1 MINEVHLIVRRGGDL
16 NLLSQSNATTLGDVG
31 STRIIVPAFANQDD
45 IVGTSV
51 TIMNALGQSN
61 TRVCNSIQ
69 PDTPSVGFTRLN
81 FNSPTFTFDF
91 RQAAGGYITI
101 SGEQEYYVDLYEN
114 ESISQNW
121 SFTDLAE
128 LKATGSYSREF
139 RIPLTD
145 RNQEVFGAVANVNF
159 LSASTIDTTFNTK
172 IPAEI
177 RVDSLPIIRGH
188 LRLMKVFKQR
198 DRHVDVQVA
207 FYSETPDLFRAIGEK
222 KLKDITTLATLNE
235 VVNYANVTTETPDR
249 IWSLCD
255 RAQKWS
261 NGGEAGS
268 RPILNPSNPVY
279 PADLTPSVSWW
290 FLLKNIIAEAGFDL
304 VGSSIENIIEDYY
317 MPFCNTPILQTTG
330 GTNTYFFKA
339 YPSAAFALDDGFNDN
354 SSYLNMVELFDN
366 DNDFNPTTGVYTS
379 SIVGTLTFHV
389 FQRFAS
395 AQGQYGTNYI
405 VIRLQAFKNNIAVGT
420 YYSYYFVEQS
430 SLAIQ
435 YGSFDQT
442 FDIDVEIGDEI
453 FFEFKSYQAIAVGS
467 LVNGNLSWTPV
478 DTFEFD
484 TMPVYGLAGD
494 GTTNESYIE
503 LIGASVDIGQTLDY
517 NLNAP
522 DMRQIDFVNDV
533 VKMHNCAII
542 PSRIFPNQIAIIPQN
557 NYLWTGNVV
566 DWTDKLDISK
576 DIILSSTT
584 DIQKAKFQFTYTAG
598 EDAYSKVYKD
608 ANRVYGDFQVEGYT
622 VNPSTPPSDFAKGDQ
637 RIQLVTRSTP
647 AARIPNTGTPIPCFY
662 NESLEFVAPN
672 ARALYYA
679 GSVSINLYNEV
690 TSLATPTTVVPILNH
705 YSNAYPNVTDFDL
718 NWSPEI
724 PPHVSTVQGNPI
736 NNLFNVYWRNYMN
749 DLYSPEG
756 RIMEAFF
763 ALDLND
769 ILTFSFADK
778 IWIQD
783 AYWRIL
789 EISDYKVGLKESTK
803 VKLIKYLDQVN
814 DCASTPVS
822 VSTNGEVNFE
832 NGDGD
837 PVEPSEDCCSRYGY
851 FWDELNGVCWAFNNG
866 GQFRNS
872 IIESNVSTGV
882 SSASISNAP
891 SSIVDGNK
899 VSIAENNGNM
909 LAIGQDLNL
918 TKFVNGSNLLGKNVE
933 VNLPGIHVGGGYR
946 AGTSTATEFGWAQF
960 GQFALHRYPTVTSS
974 GQSWELFIEG
984 VSNQRIELPDET
996 LWSCLMNLTIKDI
1009 AGTSETSLHHFT
1021 IEKIGGIAYASAIT
1035 TLNTI
1040 GGIGAYTFGLS
1051 IDTTTDTD
1059 EHRIKIT
1066 TTGGTYPEVFFF
1078 IGSIQYQQSKTA

>member
-1 MINEVHLIVRRGGDL
+1 MINEVQLIIAKGEVII
-16 NLLSQSNATTLGDVG
+16 GDV
-31 STRIIVPAFANQDD
+31 IE
-45 IVGTSV
+45 
-51 TIMNALGQSN
+51 
-61 TRVCNSIQ
+61 
-69 PDTPSVGFTRLN
+69 PSV
-81 FNSPTFTFDF
+81 PTSSNKIGVNYFE
-91 RQAAGGYITI
+91 GIESLVGKSITI
-101 SGEQEYYVDLYEN
+101 IDPSLNEYEGGVISVVDFGSVFPGLWNIYFPNSLLFDGASGWTFKIDTSQQYYVDLYEN

-121 SFTDLAE
+121 SFSDLSE
-128 LKATGSYSREF
+128 LRATGSYSREF
-139 RIPLTD
+139 RIPLND
-145 RNQEVFGAVANVNF
+145 RNQEVFGAVANVNY
-159 LSASTIDTTFNTK
+159 LSANTTDTTFNQK

-177 RVDSLPIIRGH
+177 RVNTMPIVRGH
-188 LRLMKVFKQR
+188 LRVMKVFKQLNR
-198 DRHVDVQVA
+198 LVDIQVA
-207 FYSETPDLFRAIGEK
+207 FYAETPDLFRAVGEK
-222 KLKDITTLATLNE
+222 KLSDIAALATLNE
-235 VVNYANVTTETPDR
+235 EINYTNVTTETPER
-249 IWSLCD
+249 VWSLCD
-255 RAQKWS
+255 RAQLWS
-261 NGGEAGS
+261 NGGEANS
-268 RPILNPSNPVY
+268 RPILSASTPVF
-279 PADLTPSVSWW
+279 PADLTPAVSWW

-317 MPFCNTPILQTTG
+317 MPFCNTPILATQA
-330 GTNTYFFKA
+330 GTNEYFFRA
-339 YPSAAFALDDGFNDN
+339 YPPSPFAVDDT
-354 SSYLNMVELFDN
+354 LNGVSTWQNMTEVFDN
-366 DNDFNPTTGVYTS
+366 NGDFNPVNGVYTS
-379 SIVGTLTFHV
+379 SAVGTFTFHV
-389 FQRFAS
+389 RQAFITPLTLLP
-395 AQGQYGTNYI
+395 TNYI
-405 VIRLQAFKNNIAVGT
+405 IVFIKLWRNGSLLTTYYRNFEVFPGTSNNTGTIDIQFDVDLVVGDTFFVEFEYGQAF
-420 YYSYYFVEQS
+420 
-430 SLAIQ
+430 
-435 YGSFDQT
+435 
-442 FDIDVEIGDEI
+442 
-453 FFEFKSYQAIAVGS
+453 AVGS
-467 LVNGNLSWTPV
+467 SSNTWTPV
-478 DTFEFD
+478 DTFTYG
-484 TMPVYGLAGD
+484 TMELYGLAGTGAVTD
-494 GTTNESYIE
+494 SVFE
-503 LIGASVDIGQTLDY
+503 LIATQIDVGSDIDY

-542 PSRIFPNQIAIIPQN
+542 PSRIFPNQIAIVPQN
-557 NYLWTGNVV
+557 NYLGTGDVV

-662 NESLEFVAPN
+662 NDNLEFVAPGP
-672 ARALYYA
+672 RALYHA
-679 GSVSINLYNEV
+679 DDININLYNDG
-690 TSLATPTTVVPILNH
+690 TNSATPTTSVPVLNH
-705 YSNAYPNVTDFDL
+705 YSNTYPNVPDFDL
-718 NWSPEI
+718 NWAPEI

-736 NNLFNVYWRNYMN
+736 NNLFNLYWRNYMN

-763 ALDLND
+763 SLDLND

-778 IWIQD
+778 IWIED

-803 VKLIKYLDQVN
+803 VKLIKFLDQVN

-822 VSTNGEVNFE
+822 VTTNGEVNFE

-851 FWDELNGVCWAFNNG
+851 FWDEVNGVCWAFNNG

-872 IIESNVSTGV
+872 IIDNPVRTSG
-882 SSASISNAP
+882 SSLSNAP
-891 SSIVDGNK
+891 SSLVNGTK
-899 VSIAENNGNM
+899 VSIAANNGNM

-946 AGTSTATEFGWAQF
+946 AGNSSATEFGWSQF

-996 LWSCLMNLTIKDI
+996 LWSCLMNLTIKDVT
-1009 AGTSETSLHHFT
+1009 GTSETSLHHFT
-1021 IEKIGGIAYASAIT
+1021 LEKIGGIAYASAIT
-1035 TLNTI
+1035 PLSTI
-1040 GGIGAYTFGLS
+1040 GGIGAYTFTIG

-1059 EHRIKIT
+1059 EHRIRIT
-1066 TTGGTYPEVFFF
+1066 TTGGTYPEAFVF

>member
-1 MINEVHLIVRRGGDL
+1 MTNEVHLIVRRGGNL
-16 NLLSQSNATTLGDVG
+16 NLLSQSNASTLGAVG
-31 STRIIVPAFANQDD
+31 STRIIVPAFAGQDD

-51 TIMNALGQSN
+51 TLTNALGETN

-69 PDTPSVGFTRLN
+69 PDTPTPGFTRLN
-81 FNSPTFTFDF
+81 FNAPAFTFDF
-91 RQAAGGYITI
+91 RQAAGGYIVVN
-101 SGEQEYYVDLYEN
+101 GEEEFYIDLYEN

-121 SFTDLAE
+121 SFTDLSE

-139 RIPLTD
+139 RIPLSD

-198 DRHVDVQVA
+198 DRHVDIQVA

-222 KLKDITTLATLNE
+222 KLKDIVALATLNQE
-235 VVNYANVTTETPDR
+235 INYANVTTETPER
-249 IWSLCD
+249 VWSLCD
-255 RAQKWS
+255 RAQLWS
-261 NGGEAGS
+261 NGGEANS
-268 RPILNPSNPVY
+268 RPIFDPNNPVF
-279 PADLTPSVSWW
+279 PADLTPAVSWW

-317 MPFCNTPILQTTG
+317 MPFCNTPILATEA
-330 GTNTYFFKA
+330 GTNEFFFAA
-339 YPSAAFALDDGFNDN
+339 YPPIPFVVSDDFSGVSTWQNMTEVFDN
-354 SSYLNMVELFDN
+354 SG
-366 DNDFNPTTGVYTS
+366 DFNPVNGVYTS
-379 SIVGTLTFHV
+379 SATGTFTFSVRQEFTTDGGSFPTNFIVVGTKVWRNDVLFATYWNSFPVSNFAISTGSIDVTFSV
-389 FQRFAS
+389 PLS
-395 AQGQYGTNYI
+395 IGDT
-405 VIRLQAFKNNIAVGT
+405 L
-420 YYSYYFVEQS
+420 FVEFV
-430 SLAIQ
+430 
-435 YGSFDQT
+435 Y
-442 FDIDVEIGDEI
+442 
-453 FFEFKSYQAIAVGS
+453 YQAVAVFLDSGFP
-467 LVNGNLSWTPV
+467 SWTPV
-478 DTFEFD
+478 DTFEYS
-484 TMPVYGLAGD
+484 TVGLYGLAGTGSPTD
-494 GTTNESYIE
+494 SYFQ
-503 LIGASVDIGQTLDY
+503 LIDTDIQVGSTINY

-542 PSRIFPNQIAIIPQN
+542 PSRIFPNQIAIVPQN
-557 NYLWTGNVV
+557 NYLGTGDVV

-662 NESLEFVAPN
+662 NDNLEFVAPGP
-672 ARALYYA
+672 RALYYA
-679 GSVSINLYNEV
+679 RFIAINLYNDA
-690 TSLATPTTVVPILNH
+690 TDSATPSTAVPVLNH
-705 YSNAYPNVTDFDL
+705 YSTTQPDVPDFDL
-718 NWSPEI
+718 NWAPEI
-724 PPHVSTVQGNPI
+724 PPHVSTVIANPI
-736 NNLFNVYWRNYMN
+736 NNLFNLYWRNYMN

-763 ALDLND
+763 SLDLND

-803 VKLIKYLDQVN
+803 VKLIKFLDQVN

-822 VSTNGEVNFE
+822 VSANGEVNFE

-851 FWDELNGVCWAFNNG
+851 FWDEVNGVCWAFNNG

-872 IIESNVSTGV
+872 IIDNPVRTSGSLLSV
-882 SSASISNAP
+882 AP
-891 SSIVDGNK
+891 SSVVSGNK
-899 VSIAENNGNM
+899 VSIAANNGNM

-946 AGTSTATEFGWAQF
+946 AGNSSATEFGWSQF
-960 GQFALHRYPTVTSS
+960 GQFALHNYPTVTAS
-974 GQSWELFIEG
+974 GQTWELFVEG

-996 LWSCLMNLTIKDI
+996 LWSCLLNLTIKD
-1009 AGTSETSLHHFT
+1009 AVGVSQVSLHHFALR
-1021 IEKIGGIAYASAIT
+1021 KIGGSAFASAIT

-1040 GGIGAYTFGLS
+1040 GSIGAYTFVLS

-1066 TTGGTYPEVFFF
+1066 TTGGTYPEAFFF

>member
-1 MINEVHLIVRRGGDL
+1 MINEVHLIVRRGGTLTIESISNDPTYVGIGA
-16 NLLSQSNATTLGDVG
+16 LSRLIVTSN
-31 STRIIVPAFANQDD
+31 
-45 IVGTSV
+45 
-51 TIMNALGQSN
+51 
-61 TRVCNSIQ
+61 
-69 PDTPSVGFTRLN
+69 PSVAALTTGDSLTIYNAAGDSVVKTLNSPPVIDSPVAGQTRLN
-81 FNSPTFTFDF
+81 FTGTWADDYSA
-91 RQAAGGYITI
+91 AAGGYFLMN
-101 SGEQEYYVDLYEN
+101 GEDEFYVDLYEN

-121 SFTDLAE
+121 SFTDLSE
-128 LKATGSYSREF
+128 LRATGSYSREF
-139 RIPLTD
+139 RVPLSD

-159 LSASTIDTTFNTK
+159 LSASTIDTTFNAK

-198 DRHVDVQVA
+198 DRHVDIQVA
-207 FYSETPDLFRAIGEK
+207 FYAETPDLFRAIGEK
-222 KLKDITTLATLNE
+222 KLSDIVALATLNE
-235 VVNYANVTTETPDR
+235 EINYLNVTTETPDR
-249 IWSLCD
+249 VWSLCD
-255 RAQKWS
+255 RAQLWS
-261 NGGEAGS
+261 NGGEENS
-268 RPILNPSNPVY
+268 RPIYNPSNPVF
-279 PADLTPSVSWW
+279 PADLTPAVSWW

-317 MPFCNTPILQTTG
+317 MPFCNTPILKTTG
-330 GTNTYFFKA
+330 GTNEYFFAA
-339 YPSAAFALDDGFNDN
+339 YPPAPFDVSDSFFGV
-354 SSYLNMVELFDN
+354 STWQNMTEVFDN
-366 DNDFNPTTGVYTS
+366 ANDFDPVTGVYT
-379 SIVGTLTFHV
+379 
-389 FQRFAS
+389 AS
-395 AQGQYGTNYI
+395 
-405 VIRLQAFKNNIAVGT
+405 AVGT
-420 YYSYYFVEQS
+420 FTFHINQKFIVPDVPYPTNFVIIRIKLYKNSTLFTTYYRNFAVNIGVPLQT
-430 SLAIQ
+430 
-435 YGSFDQT
+435 GSVDLT
-442 FDIDVEIGDEI
+442 FDIDLSIGDT
-453 FFEFKSYQAIAVGS
+453 FFIEFEYSQAIAIDANPNV
-467 LVNGNLSWTPV
+467 WTPV
-478 DTFEFD
+478 DTFEFG
-484 TMPVYGLAGD
+484 TISLFGLAGTGSSSD
-494 GTTNESYIE
+494 SIFE
-503 LIGASVDIGQTLDY
+503 LIGAQIESGGTIDY
-517 NLNAP
+517 NQNAP

-557 NYLWTGNVV
+557 NYLGTGDVL

-576 DIILSSTT
+576 DIVLSSTT

-647 AARIPNTGTPIPCFY
+647 AARIPNSGIPIPCFY
-662 NESLEFVAPN
+662 NESLQFVAPGP
-672 ARALYYA
+672 RALFIASNDY
-679 GSVSINLYNEV
+679 INLYNDG
-690 TSLATPTTVVPILNH
+690 TNSATPTTAVPILNH
-705 YSNAYPNVTDFDL
+705 YSNTYPNVPDFDL
-718 NWSPEI
+718 NWAPEI

-736 NNLFNVYWRNYMN
+736 NNLFNLYWRNYMN

-803 VKLIKYLDQVN
+803 VKLIKFLDQVN

-822 VSTNGEVNFE
+822 VSANGEVNFE

-872 IIESNVSTGV
+872 IIERPSPVTNTSL
-882 SSASISNAP
+882 SLAP
-891 SSIVDGNK
+891 SSVVDGNK
-899 VSIAENNGNM
+899 ISIAGNNGNM
-909 LAIGQDLNL
+909 LAVGQDLTL
-918 TKFVNGSNLLGKNVE
+918 TKYVNGSNLLGKNVL

-946 AGTSTATEFGWAQF
+946 DGASSSTYYGWAQF
-960 GQFALHRYPTVTSS
+960 GFFVLQKKFTVATS
-974 GQSWELFIEG
+974 GDVFDLDIEG
-984 VSNQRIELPDET
+984 VLGQYIEMPDDT
-996 LWSCLMNLTIKDI
+996 IWSCFLNLAVRDVTG
-1009 AGTSETSLHHFT
+1009 ANETSLHHFT
-1021 IEKIGGIAYASAIT
+1021 LEKIGGIAYASAIT

-1040 GGIGAYTFGLS
+1040 GSIGSNVFAFG

-1059 EHRIKIT
+1059 EHRINVT
-1066 TTGGTYPEVFFF
+1066 VTGGTYPDEFVVAATLH
-1078 IGSIQYQQSKTA
+1078 YQQIKLT

>member
-1 MINEVHLIVRRGGDL
+1 MTNEVHLIVRRGEEVPIL
-16 NLLSQSNATTLGDVG
+16 SISNLTTLGDVG
-31 STRIIVPAFANQDD
+31 SLRIVVDAFAGQDD
-45 IVGTSV
+45 LV
-51 TIMNALGQSN
+51 GQSITLINSNGDTN
-61 TRVCNSIQ
+61 TRLCNSIQ
-69 PDTPSVGFTRLN
+69 ADTPSPGQTRFN
-81 FNSPTFTFDF
+81 FSTAFTFDF
-91 RQAAGGYITI
+91 RQAAGGYFVF
-101 SGEQEYYVDLYEN
+101 GETKEYYVDLYEN

-121 SFTDLAE
+121 SFTDLSE

-139 RIPLTD
+139 RIPLSD

-159 LSASTIDTTFNTK
+159 LSSNTTDTLFNTK

-198 DRHVDVQVA
+198 DRHVDIQVA

-222 KLKDITTLATLNE
+222 KLSDIVALNTLNE
-235 VVNYANVTTETPDR
+235 VINYANVTTETPDR
-249 IWSLCD
+249 VWSLCD
-255 RAQKWS
+255 RAQLWS
-261 NGGEAGS
+261 NGGEANS
-268 RPILNPSNPVY
+268 RPIYDPNNPVFPSDMT
-279 PADLTPSVSWW
+279 PAVSWW
-290 FLLKNIIAEAGFDL
+290 FILKNIIAEAGFDL
-304 VGSSIENIIEDYY
+304 VASSIENIIEDYY
-317 MPFCNTPILQTTG
+317 MPWCNTPILATQAG
-330 GTNTYFFKA
+330 ANEYFFGA
-339 YPSAAFALDDGFNDN
+339 YPTLAFEVNDSFNN
-354 SSYLNMVELFDN
+354 VSTWQNMTEVFDN
-366 DNDFNPTTGVYTS
+366 ANDFNPVNGTYTASATGNFTFRVRQSFTTASGAYPTNFI
-379 SIVGTLTFHV
+379 IVGTQVWKNDALSTTYWSNFPVSTFTT
-389 FQRFAS
+389 S
-395 AQGQYGTNYI
+395 T
-405 VIRLQAFKNNIAVGT
+405 
-420 YYSYYFVEQS
+420 
-430 SLAIQ
+430 
-435 YGSFDQT
+435 GS
-442 FDIDVEIGDEI
+442 IDVTFSIDLEIGDTLFI
-453 FFEFKSYQAIAVGS
+453 QFIYSQAVAVFFG
-467 LVNGNLSWTPV
+467 GGTPSWTPV
-478 DTFEFD
+478 DTFEWS
-484 TMPVYGLAGD
+484 TVELYGYPGSAS
-494 GTTNESYIE
+494 GTGGFFE
-503 LIGASVDIGQTLDY
+503 LISADVLVGSTIDY
-517 NLNAP
+517 KQNAP

-557 NYLWTGNVV
+557 NYLGTGDVV

-647 AARIPNTGTPIPCFY
+647 AARIPNSGIPIPCFY
-662 NESLEFVAPN
+662 NDSLQFVAPGP
-672 ARALYYA
+672 RALFIASNDY
-679 GSVSINLYNEV
+679 INLYNDG
-690 TSLATPTTVVPILNH
+690 TDSATPTTAVPILNH
-705 YSNAYPNVTDFDL
+705 YSNTYPNVPDFDL
-718 NWSPEI
+718 NWAPEI

-736 NNLFNVYWRNYMN
+736 NNLFNLYWRNYMN

-756 RIMEAFF
+756 RIMEASFS
-763 ALDLND
+763 LDLND

-803 VKLIKYLDQVN
+803 VKLIKFLDQVN

-822 VSTNGEVNFE
+822 VTTNGEVNFE
-832 NGDGD
+832 NSDGD

-851 FWDELNGVCWAFNNG
+851 FWDEVNGVCWALNNG

-872 IIESNVSTGV
+872 IIDNPVRTSGSLLSV
-882 SSASISNAP
+882 AP
-891 SSIVDGNK
+891 SSVVNGTK
-899 VSIAENNGNM
+899 VSIAANNGNM
-909 LAIGQDLNL
+909 LAVGQDLTL

-946 AGTSTATEFGWAQF
+946 AGTSTATEYGWAQF
-960 GQFALHRYPTVTSS
+960 GQFALHRYPTVASS

-1009 AGTSETSLHHFT
+1009 TGASETSLHHFT

-1040 GGIGAYTFGLS
+1040 GSIGAYTFTLG

-1059 EHRIKIT
+1059 EHRIRIT
-1066 TTGGTYPEVFFF
+1066 TTGGTYPEAFFF